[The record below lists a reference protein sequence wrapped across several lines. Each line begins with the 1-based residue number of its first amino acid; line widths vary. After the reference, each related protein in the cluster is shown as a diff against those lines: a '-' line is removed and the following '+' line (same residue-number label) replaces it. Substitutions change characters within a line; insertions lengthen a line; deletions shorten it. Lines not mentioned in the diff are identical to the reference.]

1 MARAIWNGAVIAE
14 GDDVTVVEGNAYFP
28 RAAVHAEYLVDSDHR
43 TRCPW
48 KGYASYYH
56 LSVNGELNRNAAWYY
71 ADPSEAATHL
81 KDRVAFWRG
90 VGIEL

>member
-1 MARAIWNGAVIAE
+1 MIQLYLRAGEFGRAE
-14 GDDVTVVEGNAYFP
+14 HLVESE
-28 RAAVHAEYLVDSDHR
+28 HQ

-56 LSVNGELNRNAAWYY
+56 VNVEGELNKNAAWYY
-71 ADPSEAATHL
+71 AEPSSAATHL

-90 VGIEL
+90 VQIEF